1 MRERKRAFKTPLW
14 IKVALPLIFGTAA
27 ILWLF
32 SREYVPGTWSA
43 IRFTP
48 HAIVGILLAWMCMAG
63 RDFGLMWRFR
73 ALSDGDLS
81 WIQSLRVTML
91 CEFTSAVTPSTVGG
105 SALAMVFMHREGL
118 QLGRATTLMLVTL
131 FLDELFFVITCPL
144 AVLMVPYHDLFS
156 VAGNSF
162 VMGLR
167 AVFWSVYVLITL
179 WTIILFLGIF
189 IRPQSIRK
197 ILMTIFRL
205 PLLKRWRQQVTE
217 LGDSMV
223 TAGHALKKKTSRWWT
238 QAFAATAFSWF
249 SRYLIVN
256 ALFFGFVPAVNQL
269 MVLAR
274 QMVVWL
280 VLIVSPTPGGS
291 GVSEWLFTDYYGDL
305 ISRSMPDATSV
316 TIGATVIIL
325 ALSWRI
331 VSYYV
336 YLFIGLFLMPS
347 FFKKKR
353 NDSYK

>member
-1 MRERKRAFKTPLW
+1 MK
-14 IKVALPLIFGTAA
+14 IALPLAFGAAA

-48 HAIVGILLAWMCMAG
+48 HAIVGILLAWLCMAG

-73 ALSDGDLS
+73 ALSDRDLS
-81 WIQSLRVTML
+81 WGQSLRVTML
-91 CEFTSAVTPSTVGG
+91 CEFTSAITPSTVGG
-105 SALAMVFMHREGL
+105 SALGMVFMHREGL

-131 FLDELFFVITCPL
+131 FLDELFFVISCPV
-144 AVLMVPYHDLFS
+144 AVLIVPYDELFS
-156 VAGNSF
+156 VSGNSF

-167 AVFWSVYVLITL
+167 AVFWSVYGLITA
-179 WTIILFLGIF
+179 WTAILFVGIF
-189 IRPQSIRK
+189 IRPQAIRR
-197 ILMTIFRL
+197 ILVSIFRL
-205 PLLKRWRQQVTE
+205 PLLKRWREPVIE

-223 TAGHALKKKTSRWWT
+223 SAGKNLKKKKAGWWC
-238 QAFAATAFSWF
+238 QAFSATALSWL

-256 ALFFGFVPAVNQL
+256 ALFFGFAPAVDQL

-305 ISRSMPDATSV
+305 ISNAMPDASSML
-316 TIGATVIIL
+316 IGATTIIL
-325 ALSWRI
+325 ALSWRV

-336 YLFIGLFLMPS
+336 YLFMGLFLMPS
-347 FFKKKR
+347 FFKKKVR
-353 NDSYK
+353 K

>member
-1 MRERKRAFKTPLW
+1 MPLAFG
-14 IKVALPLIFGTAA
+14 VAA

-43 IRFTP
+43 IKFTP
-48 HAIVGILLAWMCMAG
+48 HAIVGILLAWCCMAG

-73 ALSDGDLS
+73 ILSDEDLS

-105 SALAMVFMHREGL
+105 SALGMVFMHREGL

-131 FLDELFFVITCPL
+131 FLDELFFVISCPL
-144 AVLMVPYHDLFS
+144 AILIVPYHELFN

-167 AVFWSVYVLITL
+167 AVFWSVYGLITL
-179 WTIILFLGIF
+179 WTLILFVGIF
-189 IRPQSIRK
+189 VRPQSIRK
-197 ILMTIFRL
+197 ILITVFRIPVL
-205 PLLKRWRQQVTE
+205 SRWRREVTE

-223 TAGHALKKKTSRWWT
+223 AAGHALKRKRIGWWCKAFIATS
-238 QAFAATAFSWF
+238 FSWL
-249 SRYLIVN
+249 SRYLVVN
-256 ALFFGFVPAVNQL
+256 ALFFGFVPAVDQL

-291 GVSEWLFTDYYGDL
+291 GVSEWLFTDYYGGMIRNALSDT
-305 ISRSMPDATSV
+305 TSV
-316 TIGATVIIL
+316 TVGAAIIIL

-347 FFKKKR
+347 FFKKRKIG
-353 NDSYK
+353 